1 VLRLLSSLAVLGLG
15 AGLAVA
21 AAGGV
26 PASPEKSAALGR
38 LASVATTDSNTAAA
52 SVPRFAPDAI
62 PARMLGPDVPVPVSP
77 ALLRARN
84 GWLVSDGERLVAVY
98 AGAAGSDPALGRVV
112 IVRQDLVAG
121 KQTVETVDAGPTG
134 ALTIAQAPL
143 GQTSAQPGDIRLR
156 TAGGRPLLLEL
167 GNGESHTV
175 LTDRGYVDHHPRS
188 PRSSDSTSHPT
199 RR

>member
-1 VLRLLSSLAVLGLG
+1 MLRLLSSLAVLGLG

-26 PASPEKSAALGR
+26 PGPAGKSAALGR
-38 LASVATTDSNTAAA
+38 VASVATTDSNTAPA
-52 SVPRFAPDAI
+52 PFPPFAPNAI
-62 PARMLGPDVPVPVSP
+62 PARLLGPGVPVPVSP

-98 AGAAGSDPALGRVV
+98 AGAAGSDPELGRVV
-112 IVRQDLVAG
+112 IVRQDMVAG

-143 GQTSAQPGDIRLR
+143 GGTSTQTADIRLR
-156 TAGGRPLLLEL
+156 TAGGRALLLQL
-167 GNGESHTV
+167 GDGKSHIV
-175 LTDRGYVDHHPRS
+175 LTQPGYGDRPLRS
-188 PRSSDSTSHPT
+188 RSSDSTSHP
-199 RR
+199 

>member
-1 VLRLLSSLAVLGLG
+1 MLRLLSSLVALGL
-15 AGLAVA
+15 GLAVA

-26 PASPEKSAALGR
+26 PGLAGKSAALGR
-38 LASVATTDSNTAAA
+38 LASVATTDSNTAPAP
-52 SVPRFAPDAI
+52 VPRFAPDAI
-62 PARMLGPDVPVPVSP
+62 PARMLGSEVPVPVLP

-84 GWLVSDGERLVAVY
+84 GWLASDGERLVTVY

-121 KQTVETVDAGPTG
+121 KQTLETVDAGPTG

-143 GQTSAQPGDIRLR
+143 GRTSTQTPEIRLR
-156 TAGGRPLLLEL
+156 TAGGRLLLLEL
-167 GNGESHTV
+167 GSGKSHIV
-175 LTDRGYVDHHPRS
+175 LTQPGYGDRPLQS
-188 PRSSDSTSHPT
+188 RSSDSTSHPI

>member
-26 PASPEKSAALGR
+26 PVPAEKSAALGR
-38 LASVATTDSNTAAA
+38 LASVATTDSNTAPAP
-52 SVPRFAPDAI
+52 VPRFAPDAI
-62 PARMLGPDVPVPVSP
+62 PARLLGPEVPVPVSP
-77 ALLRARN
+77 VLLRARN

-98 AGAAGSDPALGRVV
+98 AGAAGNDPALGRVV

-121 KQTVETVDAGPTG
+121 KQRVETVDAGRTG

-143 GQTSAQPGDIRLR
+143 GRASAQTGEIRLR
-156 TAGGRPLLLEL
+156 TAGGRSLLLEL
-167 GNGESHTV
+167 GSGRSHTV
-175 LTDRGYVDHHPRS
+175 LTDRGYVDHPLRS
-188 PRSSDSTSHPT
+188 RSSDSTSHPT